1 MRFGSSKL
9 AKQLTWFSESV
20 KDIQMLRIEE
30 NSDLGKAIKILICDC
45 DFLIQSKIFY

>member
-30 NSDLGKAIKILICDC
+30 NSDLRKAIKNTYL
-45 DFLIQSKIFY
+45 

>member
-1 MRFGSSKL
+1 MNKINAVSCVLAVQKL

-30 NSDLGKAIKILICDC
+30 NSDLGKAIKNTYL
-45 DFLIQSKIFY
+45 